1 MTTQPSTRF
10 EVAKQVS
17 DSLEIGPSTQSVHA
31 GRKRTQPYHALIEP
45 IVQTATYTFENSAEV
60 CDFQE
65 SHLHKEHIDRIEY
78 GRYGNPTVSAAEA
91 RIAALEGA
99 ESAMLVSSGMA
110 AINTILLHL
119 LSSGDHVVLTD
130 DCYRRTRNF
139 CLDVLPKFGVTTTI
153 VSMGDY
159 KALEAAVRPET
170 RLLLSE
176 TPTNPYLRILD
187 LERFAEIGHK
197 WNLITLVDTTFA
209 TPLNLRALDWGIDL
223 VIHSATKYLS
233 GHNDL
238 LAGVVA
244 GRAELLDPLRDF
256 TGILG
261 PVSDAQTAY
270 LLARGLKTL
279 GLRVERQNR
288 SGQRVAEF
296 LAEHPQ
302 VEQVWYPGLPQH
314 PDHDVAIRQ
323 MKGYG
328 GVVSF
333 TVCGDLNDASR
344 FIDALQI
351 PFISPSLGGL
361 ESLVIQPAI
370 MSYYDYTTEQRKS
383 LGIKDNLVRLAL
395 GIEDTTDL
403 IADLD
408 QALWQSGQKSAGS
421 SRHANPEDTFFDW

>member
-1 MTTQPSTRF
+1 MTIQPATRIQIAPSTPVRS
-10 EVAKQVS
+10 EP
-17 DSLEIGPSTQSVHA
+17 GPSTQSVHA
-31 GRKRTQPYHALIEP
+31 GRAHAHPYNSLIEP

-60 CDFQE
+60 CAYHERQRR
-65 SHLHKEHIDRIEY
+65 KEPLDRYEY

-110 AINTILLHL
+110 AINAILLHL
-119 LSSGDHVVLTD
+119 LSAGSHVVLTD

-139 CLDVLPKFGVTTTI
+139 CLDILPKYGVTTT
-153 VSMGDY
+153 VVPMGDY
-159 KALEAAVRPET
+159 TALEAAIRPET

-187 LERFAEIGHK
+187 LEHFAEIAHRH
-197 WNLITLVDTTFA
+197 NLLTVVDTTFA
-209 TPLNLRALDWGIDL
+209 TPLNVRPLEWGIDL
-223 VIHSATKYLS
+223 VVHSATKYLA

-238 LAGVVA
+238 LAGAVA
-244 GRAELLDPLRDF
+244 GRAELLDPLREF

-261 PVSDAQTAY
+261 PVSDAPTAS
-270 LLARGLKTL
+270 LLIRGLKTL
-279 GLRVERQNR
+279 GLRVERQNS

-296 LAEHPQ
+296 LARHPQ
-302 VEQVWYPGLPQH
+302 VEQVWYPGLSEH
-314 PDHDVAIRQ
+314 PDHSVAVQQ
-323 MKGYG
+323 MKGFG

-333 TVCGDLNDASR
+333 TVQGNLEDTSR

-370 MSYYDYTTEQRKS
+370 MSYYDYTIEQRKAV
-383 LGIKDNLVRLAL
+383 GIKDNLVRLAL
-395 GIEDTTDL
+395 GVEDAEDL
-403 IADLD
+403 IADLA
-408 QALWQSGQKSAGS
+408 QALERSKNGS
-421 SRHANPEDTFFDW
+421 PEPRRNEEAFCDW